1 MEVIKNMSD
10 YIFVFDL
17 DSTIT
22 KKEILPMIAE
32 VIHKE
37 KEMSEL
43 TEATMRGEVSFEQSF
58 LQRVDILK
66 EISILDIKKMVK
78 NIPLN
83 NHIVDFM
90 RLHSERCFIIT
101 GNIDIWIE
109 DLIVELGMKEHTYC
123 SKANCIGNK
132 LTQVVNIVNKELVAK
147 QFIQPLVVI
156 GDGANDSGMAKV
168 ADISIGYG
176 GVREIA
182 PALLQVVDYAF
193 YDEKECV
200 NFLYSLI

>member
-1 MEVIKNMSD
+1 MSD
-10 YIFVFDL
+10 YIFAFDL

-22 KKEILPMIAE
+22 QKEILPMISE
-32 VIHKE
+32 MIHKE
-37 KEMSEL
+37 KEMCEL
-43 TEATMRGEVSFEQSF
+43 TEAAMRGEVSFEHSF
-58 LQRVDILK
+58 LQRVDILRG
-66 EISILDIKKMVK
+66 ISILDIKKMVK

-83 NHIVDFM
+83 NLIVDFIK
-90 RLHSERCFIIT
+90 RYPERCFIIT

-123 SKANCIGNK
+123 SKANYIGDK
-132 LTQVVNIVNKELVAK
+132 LTRVVNIVDKELVAK

-176 GVREIA
+176 GVRKIA
-182 PALLQVVDYAF
+182 PALLQVVDYTF

-200 NFLYSLI
+200 DFLYSLI